1 MTVAPSSTAR
11 LLEGGPIAT
20 EIRSAVAEDVA
31 TFAAAHG
38 RAPGLAV
45 VIICGSRGT
54 WIDDGRVD
62 EPDVDQK
69 SS

>member
-1 MTVAPSSTAR
+1 MDFR
-11 LLEGGPIAT
+11 LCVMSPGTNEKPPVGAGPT
-20 EIRSAVAEDVA
+20 
-31 TFAAAHG
+31 G
-38 RAPGLAV
+38 GLAV